1 MVRPYAVRISAQASK
16 SSSSARK
23 RGESSTLP
31 VASAKLLPLAG
42 VIVKRGGKYSPETFR
57 PGAFDVILG
66 PVQRPRRSFSWPVV
80 IEWAPGLRGWSSTP
94 GAGLES
100 DSVPRVPGRSPLGRL
115 QTREYRRNV
124 YSPAP

>member
-23 RGESSTLP
+23 RGDSSTLP
-31 VASAKLLPLAG
+31 VVSAKLLSVAG
-42 VIVKRGGKYSPETFR
+42 VFVKRGGKYSPETFR

-66 PVQRPRRSFSWPVV
+66 PLLRQRSPFSWPVV
-80 IEWAPGLRGWSSTP
+80 VELAPGLRGWSSTP
-94 GAGLES
+94 AAGLES
-100 DSVPRVPGRSPLGRL
+100 DSAPRVPGISPLGRL